1 MRPTIMQ
8 LAADLAGGKT
18 TSVALTREALAHID
32 DDKGE
37 GKHTFLAVYREAA
50 QAAAEAADRMRGF
63 GVVPSLLAGIPVS
76 IKDLFD
82 ERGVVTRA
90 GSMVRKDAPPA
101 VADAAIVAR
110 LRAAGAIL
118 VGRTNMT
125 EFAYGGLGLNPHY
138 GTPGCPADRSRVPG
152 GSSSGAGVSVADGM
166 AVVAIG
172 SDTGGSVR
180 IPAAFC
186 GITGFKPT
194 QFRIPRDGAFPLSW
208 ELDSVGPLA
217 NSVACCAIVDAIMA
231 GVEPAVP
238 QARPL
243 NLARFALPKAPFLDG
258 MDAVV
263 GAAFE
268 SALGKLS
275 SAGARIVEVALPPID
290 EILSVRRMIAMEA
303 YTLHRAR
310 LEMQGD
316 NYDPFVA
323 MRLADGASMTASDF
337 ISLKRYREQVI
348 IQCAA
353 LTTGYDALLMPTI
366 AVVPPKIAELKE
378 KAAYLEHSAQSTRF
392 TSVANCLDRC
402 AITIPCTRPSALPT
416 GFSLMG
422 EHGAD
427 RELLATA
434 LAVETSLSVESA
446 LI

>member
-1 MRPTIMQ
+1 MRPTVLQ
-8 LAADLAGGKT
+8 LAADLASGKT
-18 TSVALTREALAHID
+18 TSAALTRAALAKID
-32 DDKGE
+32 DNQGE
-37 GKHTFLAVYREAA
+37 GKRAFLAVYREAA
-50 QAAAEAADRMRGF
+50 LAAAEASDRMRTF
-63 GVVPSLLAGIPVS
+63 RVVPSPLAGIPLS

-82 ERGVVTRA
+82 ERGVITRA
-90 GSMVRKDAPPA
+90 GSVARKDAPPA
-101 VADAAIVAR
+101 GADATIVAH
-110 LRAAGAIL
+110 LRAAGAII

-125 EFAYGGLGLNPHY
+125 EFAYGSLGLNPHY
-138 GTPGCPADRSRVPG
+138 GTPGCPADRTRVPG
-152 GSSSGAGVSVADGM
+152 GSSSGAGLSVADGM

-186 GITGFKPT
+186 GVTGFKPT
-194 QFRIPRDGAFPLSW
+194 QFRVPREGAFPLSW

-231 GVEPAVP
+231 GAEPAVP
-238 QARPL
+238 QPRPL
-243 NLARFALPKAPFLDG
+243 NLARFALPKSPFLDG

-263 GAAFE
+263 AEAFE

-275 SAGARIVEVALPPID
+275 SAGARIVEITLPPID

-310 LEMQGD
+310 LETQGD

-337 ISLKRYREQVI
+337 IALKQYRAQVI
-348 IQCAA
+348 GQCAT
-353 LTTGYDALLMPTI
+353 LTAGYDAMLMPTV

-402 AITIPCTRPSALPT
+402 AISIPCTQPGALPV
-416 GFSLMG
+416 GFSLVG

-427 RELLATA
+427 RELMAIA
-434 LAVETSLSVESA
+434 LAVENA
-446 LI
+446 LT

>member
-8 LAADLAGGKT
+8 LAASLAGGET
-18 TSVALTREALAHID
+18 TSVALTRNALARIED
-32 DDKGE
+32 SEGE
-37 GKHTFLAVYREAA
+37 GKRAFLTVYREAA
-50 QAAAEAADRMRGF
+50 LAAAAASDRMRGF
-63 GVVPSLLAGIPVS
+63 GVVPSPLSGIPVS

-82 ERGVVTRA
+82 ERGVITRA
-90 GSMVRKDAPPA
+90 GSVVRKDAPPA
-101 VADAAIVAR
+101 TADAIIVAR
-110 LRAAGAIL
+110 LRAAGAII

-138 GTPGCPADRSRVPG
+138 GTPGCPADRARIPG

-166 AVVAIG
+166 AVAAIG

-186 GITGFKPT
+186 GVTGFKPT
-194 QFRIPRDGAFPLSW
+194 QFRVPRDGAFPLSW

-217 NSVACCAIVDAIMA
+217 NSVACCALVDAIMA
-231 GVEPAVP
+231 GEEPVVP

-263 GAAFE
+263 GMAFE
-268 SALGKLS
+268 LALNKLS
-275 SAGARIVEVALPPID
+275 SAGARIVEITLPPLD

-310 LEMQGD
+310 LESQRD
-316 NYDPFVA
+316 HYDPFVS

-337 ISLKRYREQVI
+337 ISLKQYREQVI
-348 IQCAA
+348 EQCAS
-353 LTTGYDALLMPTI
+353 LTAGYDAMLMPTV
-366 AVVPPKIAELKE
+366 AVVPPKIAGLKE
-378 KAAYLEHSAQSTRF
+378 KSAYLEHSAWSTRF

-402 AITIPCTRPSALPT
+402 AISIPCTQPGALPA

-422 EHGAD
+422 ERGGD
-427 RELLATA
+427 RALLATA
-434 LAVETSLSVESA
+434 LAVEAVLA
-446 LI
+446 

>member
-1 MRPTIMQ
+1 MRPTILQ

-18 TSVALTREALAHID
+18 TSVTLTRSALAQID
-32 DDKGE
+32 NDQGE
-37 GKHTFLAVYREAA
+37 GKRAFLAVYPQAA
-50 QAAAEAADRMRGF
+50 LAAAEASDSMRGF
-63 GVVPSLLAGIPVS
+63 GVVPSPLAGIPIA

-82 ERGVVTRA
+82 ERGVITRA
-90 GSMVRKDAPPA
+90 GSVVRKDAPPA
-101 VADAAIVAR
+101 DADAVIVAR
-110 LRAAGAIL
+110 LRAAGAIII
-118 VGRTNMT
+118 GRTNMT

-152 GSSSGAGVSVADGM
+152 GSSSGAGVAVADGM
-166 AVVAIG
+166 AVAAIG

-194 QFRIPRDGAFPLSW
+194 QFRIPCDGAFPLSW

-231 GVEPAVP
+231 GEEPLMP
-238 QARPL
+238 PARPL

-263 GAAFE
+263 GKAFE
-268 SALGKLS
+268 SALNKLS
-275 SAGARIVEVALPPID
+275 AAGARIVEIALPPID
-290 EILSVRRMIAMEA
+290 EILGVRRMIAMEA
-303 YTLHRAR
+303 YTVHRAR
-310 LEMQGD
+310 LETQGD
-316 NYDPFVA
+316 NYDPFVS

-337 ISLKRYREQVI
+337 ITLKQYRRRVI
-348 IQCAA
+348 EQCAA
-353 LTTGYDALLMPTI
+353 LTANYDAVLMPTV
-366 AVVPPKIAELKE
+366 AVVPPKIAEFKE
-378 KAAYLEHSAQSTRF
+378 KAAYLEHSAWATRF

-402 AITIPCTRPSALPT
+402 AISIPCTQPGALPV

-427 RELLATA
+427 HALLAAA
-434 LAVETSLSVESA
+434 LAVEAA
-446 LI
+446 LT